1 MITFPI
7 EFTEFLPGVMRV
19 IIADTVLIGLKYWA
33 KKIGEPLE
41 DFIEAE
47 EKSSSNGSTFQ
58 VYSEGSCYQSI
69 IITRETSLTTL
80 IHEALHA
87 SIDILDHYDIYF
99 DRTNHEILCRTQAEI
114 LNKIFPELK
123 KRKIELK

>member
-7 EFTEFLPGVMRV
+7 EFNEFLPGTMRV
-19 IIADTVLIGLKYWA
+19 IIADSVLIGLKYWS
-33 KKIGEPLE
+33 KQIDEPLE
-41 DFIEAE
+41 DFIEEQKRSA
-47 EKSSSNGSTFQ
+47 SQGVAYQ
-58 VYSEGSCYQSI
+58 IYLEGECYQSI

-80 IHEALHA
+80 IHETLHSA
-87 SIDILDHYDIYF
+87 FQLLDHYDVYF
-99 DRTNHEILCRTQAEI
+99 DKKNHEILCRTQAEI